1 MIYSIVY
8 YSIFIVYVQYGA
20 SVVFNN
26 SFILGNVLE
35 AVKRAYHALTTIIL
49 KYGS

>member
-26 SFILGNVLE
+26 SFILGYVLE
-35 AVKRAYHALTTIIL
+35 AVKRAYHDHFKIRKL
-49 KYGS
+49 KDY